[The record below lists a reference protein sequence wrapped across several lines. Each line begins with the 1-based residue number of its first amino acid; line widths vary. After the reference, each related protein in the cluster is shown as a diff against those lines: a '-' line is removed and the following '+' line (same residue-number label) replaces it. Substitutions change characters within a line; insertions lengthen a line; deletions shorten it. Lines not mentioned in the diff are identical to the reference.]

1 MSQTFASVENRVVEA
16 LRAQGRRSVA
26 YRSNGA
32 PAHLPNAR

>member
-26 YRSNGA
+26 YQLKRKRQGH
-32 PAHLPNAR
+32 PI